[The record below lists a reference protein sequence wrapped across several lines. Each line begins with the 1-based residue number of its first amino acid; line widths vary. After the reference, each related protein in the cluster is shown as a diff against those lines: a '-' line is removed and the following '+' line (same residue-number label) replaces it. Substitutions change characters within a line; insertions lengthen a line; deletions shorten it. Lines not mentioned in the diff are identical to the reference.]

1 MTDPLAPTA
10 PAVAIVDAAPFGRT
24 VARFDDAIDLAFT
37 RWRGHPVADEVFH
50 LASQLGDWS
59 VLWHIIGGLRGVA
72 HSELQDEAVR
82 LSTVLGIESLLV
94 NQIVKRV
101 FLRRRPI
108 SELKVPV
115 RVRRPVTSSFPS
127 GHASSAFC
135 AAVLL
140 SAGHRRS
147 APLWYGLA
155 TVVAASRIHVK
166 LHHAS
171 DVVAGALLG
180 TVIGSA
186 ARSLWPLDRK
196 R

>member
-1 MTDPLAPTA
+1 MTTDE
-10 PAVAIVDAAPFGRT
+10 APFGRG

-37 RWRGHPVADEVFH
+37 RFRGHPFADGVFE

-59 VLWHIIGGLRGVA
+59 VLWHVIGGLRGLGGNERA
-72 HSELQDEAVR
+72 DEAVR
-82 LSTVLGIESLLV
+82 LSTVLGVESLLV
-94 NQIVKRV
+94 NQVVKRV
-101 FLRRRPI
+101 FLRRRPVHEHKAPRRI
-108 SELKVPV
+108 
-115 RVRRPVTSSFPS
+115 RRPITSSFPS

-140 SAGHRRS
+140 SAGRRRT
-147 APLWYGLA
+147 APLWFALA
-155 TVVAASRIHVK
+155 GIVAASRIHVK

-180 TVIGSA
+180 ILIGSV
-186 ARSLWPLDRK
+186 ARSLWPLKGR